1 MAKSIFEILVDTN
14 YSSVVSGEIPF
25 NNLINP
31 SLTTSEVPDATTYQ
45 HIPTEWDS
53 QGFEVVPQEAIGTV
67 VPTFNSLFEEDFLN
81 YTSPDFFEAHSSFY
95 VPQGWTVT
103 THSIANNGLT
113 SDGNHLS
120 EDDTTNGYL
129 YYNGDNGKII
139 PELNFR
145 SRISGSSHLANRI
158 GSEDN
163 LNNLPQAFDDPN
175 QIVYTIGDDLALIN
189 EQAYTMFPDRMYEFG
204 SYKSLNV
211 YNTLLARTEVSRKA
225 TGIQITDKV
234 IDNRLLDFQWNYNSD
249 DNTFFSSNLGL
260 DSLYEGKYGY
270 LTSIP
275 TSTTTGKSVFSV
287 PQPTCLRLENVFN
300 DNQIGSYVS
309 LELSL
314 NSASSPSFSQELVGA
329 YSDGSVDDFTSSA
342 LDFNVD
348 TSDGTFTNTS
358 FDIGKF
364 RPYDIYQVGGVYSD
378 MTEEVSISNG
388 RLRLKKT
395 SNAQLGVIA
404 DVDLKPSQTY
414 IVSCYVAT
422 TENNLSFSIVKRNNS
437 GSIEFAEGD
446 DFQPITFNSTA
457 NNGERY
463 HFSFNTSSAIVDG
476 EKQEYSIVVIPANGT
491 IGSVTEINYI
501 RFEEKAFQ
509 FCEEWQPLTD
519 HDSVNVNELY
529 TGGIQGGRLACYS
542 DFIVTSSDVD
552 DEHLSGQHYSKDASG
567 NGFVTNL
574 DYEQV
579 NFGSTSIYAASKQTL
594 TTFFNPQ
601 TGEPL
606 FIEEETDRFNPF
618 DSCPVDVDGQTLPC
632 NLPADKITTTFNLKI
647 GSRNLNI
654 FFDSMSGARLTTS
667 AFLIDNIKFLT
678 SENSYISQDASGGDK
693 IQLVYKPSLTDLPS
707 PYIVSDTTISELNST
722 SQKTLN
728 WDVSSLSGD
737 SLMIDFG
744 DDSTA
749 TEISSAGVGST
760 TVIPN
765 GQNLRIRVQSAIEKG
780 SALVDTTAVINSVS
794 LTDLP
799 ATIVVKGE
807 PYGDVSSINSSL
819 PHIGAY
825 QQGFRVYSYNHAT
838 NALANNAG
846 GQSISQAFIV
856 EPIHSLA
863 YNSALAYDY
872 FSSSLA
878 LKINVLYIASNNSIE
893 VTEHLADSV
902 QTTTITSSGT
912 TTITR
917 AGRNFSLTNGG
928 LTSISI
934 KFLSNSSSPLD
945 IIIGSISLINSATSA
960 VAGSQISLDLGNEID
975 IPLNF
980 SIKDFSEIDK
990 TSGGFS
996 KTIKIPATSKN
1007 KKALN
1012 FKNELNS
1019 LNQDIDNQ
1027 GAECVVRADGLEV
1040 VKGNMFLNESLLD
1053 ENGFQELLLNVKSG
1067 NSNWADS
1074 LSSINLRDI
1083 GLGSDYQSITTTN
1096 INTSG
1101 LAEFTGDIV
1110 FPLIDNG
1117 RWEVPS
1123 SELDDLDITFVGWS
1137 NIKAAFS
1144 ISKVL
1149 DRIFE
1154 SQDITIQS
1162 NFLNSS
1168 SEWDADFG
1176 SEFNGL
1182 TSQIY
1187 GVSPT
1192 MKRHEDD
1199 IKESIFVATRTQ
1211 QSNTEYSNWHY
1222 ADSLTDKRPLFVSK
1236 ILGAENWAWT
1246 ADWCFTKL
1254 NEVLEAGTTS
1264 HSHTSLSSGNV
1275 SHAYV
1280 PSGAGGNT
1288 NTSQGFPITSKFQ
1301 YDNSS
1306 DTHSSISVAKDG
1318 FYEINFQAAVNF
1330 EIWNPYGFNDD
1341 FEQGSKYVP
1350 DPSNHYF
1357 TSMLISEDEDLESI
1371 TNSESGSFGANLFDL
1386 EDGASQEIPVNL
1398 FENGAGNQT
1407 VSLGN
1412 GVYATKKYLN
1422 STRITLNRVQYL
1434 KAGIN
1439 YNIVSFFACQL
1450 DAAKA
1455 SNRRVLTNSK
1465 FGIMEFDIELKLSE
1479 SIHPMNGKDNIV
1491 YNSSARPKVSYREIL
1506 PNVSC
1511 LEFISEITK
1520 LFNLIWDYNPY
1531 TSVLTVEPYGD
1542 FYDFNASD
1550 NNYVD
1555 WSDKALITKI
1565 KEGAVAGSDFKFKM
1579 NEDSSDSSLN
1589 QEAGGLPLGDRIVRS
1604 GTNSEKKAKEM
1615 GLKIFSACRMDYDSH
1630 IKRTSTSNGAVSF
1643 ESLRLPRIHS
1653 KSSSTLEANIN
1664 EEKPEANN
1672 SHEYKLLYRASQSV
1686 SEVFLNPD
1694 ESPYKVHYGL
1704 EKEWVLGSSGDEYDG
1719 EFRPITQPVGLWSEF
1734 FSYALTEGSPNLTFS
1749 DQVAGESLFTSYHK
1763 KLFDMVNFRDKMITA
1778 EVYLTTYDILNLDFS
1793 KLVRINDEVYLV
1805 NKVKDFNFSGETT
1818 EVELLLVTI
1827 IE

>member
-1 MAKSIFEILVDTN
+1 MAKSVFEILVDTN
-14 YSSVVSGEIPF
+14 YSSVVSGEHPF
-25 NNLINP
+25 DNFINQ
-31 SLTTSEVPDATTYQ
+31 SLTTSEVPDTTTYQ
-45 HIPTEWDS
+45 HIPFGWNQ
-53 QGFEVVPQEAIGTV
+53 QGFIAIPQAPTGTV
-67 VPTFNSLFEEDFLN
+67 TSIFNNLFDEAFSNETLPDYPT
-81 YTSPDFFEAHSSFY
+81 AHSSFY
-95 VPQGWTVT
+95 EPLGWSVR
-103 THSIANNGLT
+103 THSIANNGLA
-113 SDGNHLS
+113 SDGNSLS
-120 EDDTTNGYL
+120 EDDATNGYS
-129 YYNGDNGKII
+129 YYNGNVGKII

-145 SRISGSSHLANRI
+145 SKTSGGSAAGVAVRI

-163 LNNLPQAFDDPN
+163 IQNLPAAFNDP
-175 QIVYTIGDDLALIN
+175 TSIN
-189 EQAYTMFPDRMYEFG
+189 ANVDVNDQAYTMFPNRMYEFG
-204 SYKSLNV
+204 SYRSLNV
-211 YNTLLARTEVSRKA
+211 YS
-225 TGIQITDKV
+225 
-234 IDNRLLDFQWNYNSD
+234 
-249 DNTFFSSNLGL
+249 SSNSVTSVSLINQSIGIKEKLAENRKLELGFNYHSNESSFFDTALGL
-260 DSLYEGKYGY
+260 DSLYEGKYSQN
-270 LTSIP
+270 TSPI
-275 TSTTTGKSVFSV
+275 SLSTGKSLFSV
-287 PQPTCLRLENVFN
+287 PQPTCLRLENIFN

-309 LELSL
+309 LELGL
-314 NSASSPSFSQELVGA
+314 TPDLAVNVNPQKLVGA
-329 YSDGSVDDFTSSA
+329 YDDGSVGDFTSSA

-364 RPYDIYQVGGVYSD
+364 RPYDILDIGGSFSD

-388 RLRLKKT
+388 KLRLKQT
-395 SNAQLGVIA
+395 TNTQLGIIA
-404 DVDLKPSQTY
+404 DVDLLPATSY

-422 TENNLSFSIVKRNNS
+422 TQHDLSFSIVGRNNLNN
-437 GSIEFAEGD
+437 IEFAEGD
-446 DFQPITFNSTA
+446 NIPSMNFNSNA
-457 NNGERY
+457 GDGERY
-463 HFSFNTSSAIVDG
+463 YFSFDTSSALING
-476 EKQEYSIVVIPANGT
+476 LKQEYSIVVIPQNGG
-491 IGSVTEINYI
+491 IGAVTEINYI
-501 RFEEKAFQ
+501 RFEKQ
-509 FCEEWQPLTD
+509 FLPFCNEWQPLSH
-519 HDSVNVNELY
+519 HDSVNTNQFDLNYSNYV
-529 TGGIQGGRLACYS
+529 TSLACHS
-542 DFIVTSSDVD
+542 DIVVTSSDVVN
-552 DEHLSGQHYSKDASG
+552 EHLKGQNYINI
-567 NGFVTNL
+567 NGGIVAEL
-574 DYEQV
+574 DYEAV
-579 NFGSTSIYAASKQTL
+579 NFGALTNTAASKQTL

-606 FIEEETDRFNPF
+606 FLEEETDRFNPF
-618 DSCPVDVDGQTLPC
+618 NSNSIDVDGQFT
-632 NLPADKITTTFNLKI
+632 NLATDVSTARFNLKI
-647 GSRNLNI
+647 GSRSLNL
-654 FFDSMSGARLTTS
+654 FFDTMSSNRLTDSSFRIT
-667 AFLIDNIKFLT
+667 NIKFLT
-678 SENSYISQDASGGDK
+678 SENSYISRDTSGGDK
-693 IQLVYKPSLTDLPS
+693 IQLVYNPSLTDLPS
-707 PYIVSDTTISELNST
+707 PYIVSNTTIDELSST
-722 SQKTLN
+722 TEKTLS

-744 DDSTA
+744 DGSTA
-749 TEISSAGVGST
+749 TEISSAGTGSAS
-760 TVIPN
+760 VIPN
-765 GQNLRIRVQSAIEKG
+765 GQNLRIRVESAIEKG
-780 SALVDTTAVINSVS
+780 SALVDTAAVINSVL

-799 ATIVVKGE
+799 PTIIVKGE
-807 PYGDVSSINSSL
+807 PYGSVSSINSSL
-819 PHIGAY
+819 PYVGAY
-825 QQGFRVYSYNHAT
+825 QQAFRVYSYNHAT
-838 NALANNAG
+838 GALANSVG
-846 GQSISQAFIV
+846 GQYISQTFIT
-856 EPIHSLA
+856 EFIHSFA
-863 YNSALAYDY
+863 YVAAQENDD
-872 FSSSLA
+872 FSTSLA
-878 LKINVLYIASNNSIE
+878 LKINVLYIGSNNSIQ
-893 VTEHLADSV
+893 VTEHLGASI

-928 LTSISI
+928 STGISL

-945 IIIGSISLINSATSA
+945 IIIGSISLVNSATSA

-1027 GAECVVRADGLEV
+1027 GTECIIKADGLEV

-1083 GLGSDYQSITTTN
+1083 SLGSDYQTITTAS

-1101 LAEFTGDIV
+1101 LTEYSGDIV

-1117 RWEVPS
+1117 KWEVPS
-1123 SELDDLDITFVGWS
+1123 SQLEDLDVTFVGWS
-1137 NIKAAFS
+1137 NLKAAFS

-1149 DRIFE
+1149 DRILE

-1162 NFLNSS
+1162 NFLNSN

-1199 IKESIFVATRTQ
+1199 IKESIFTATRSQ
-1211 QSNTEYSNWHY
+1211 QESTEYSNWHY
-1222 ADSLTDKRPLFVSK
+1222 ASSTNDKRPLFSSK
-1236 ILGAENWAWT
+1236 ILGAANWAWT

-1254 NEVLEAGTTS
+1254 SEVLEAGTTS
-1264 HSHTSLSSGNV
+1264 HSHTSLSGNV
-1275 SHAYV
+1275 ANAYV
-1280 PSGAGGNT
+1280 PSGVGGNE
-1288 NTSQGFPITSKFQ
+1288 NTSEGFPTTSKFQ

-1306 DTHSSISVAKDG
+1306 NTHSSIVVAKDG
-1318 FYEINFQAAVNF
+1318 FYEINFQAAVDF
-1330 EIWNPYGFNDD
+1330 EIWNPYGFNSA
-1341 FEQGSKYVP
+1341 FSSGSKYVP

-1357 TSMLISEDEDLESI
+1357 TSMLIAEDESVESI

-1386 EDGASQEIPVNL
+1386 EDGASQEIPTSLFVN
-1398 FENGAGNQT
+1398 GSGNQT
-1407 VSLGN
+1407 LSLG
-1412 GVYATKKYLN
+1412 GSVYATKKFLN
-1422 STRITLNRVQYL
+1422 QTRITLNRVQYL

-1439 YNIVSFFACQL
+1439 YNIASFFACQV
-1450 DAAKA
+1450 DAEKA
-1455 SNRRVLTNSK
+1455 SNRKVLTNSK
-1465 FGIMEFDIELKLSE
+1465 FAIKEFDIELKLSE
-1479 SIHPMNGKDNIV
+1479 SLHPMNGKENIV
-1491 YNSSARPKVSYREIL
+1491 YNILARPKVSYREIL
-1506 PNVSC
+1506 PDVSC

-1531 TSVLTVEPYGD
+1531 TSVLSVEPYGD

-1550 NNYVD
+1550 NNYID

-1579 NEDSSDSSLN
+1579 NEDSSDASLN
-1589 QEAGGLPLGDRIVRS
+1589 QEAGSLPLGDRIIRS

-1615 GLKIFSACRMDYDSH
+1615 ELKIFSSCRMDYDSH

-1643 ESLRLPRIHS
+1643 EALRLPRIHS
-1653 KSSSTLEANIN
+1653 KGESTLEANIN

-1672 SHEYKLLYRASQSV
+1672 SHEYKLLYRASQSL
-1686 SEVFLNPD
+1686 SEVLLNPD
-1694 ESPYKVHYGL
+1694 DSPYKVHYGL
-1704 EKEWVLGSSGDEYDG
+1704 EKLWVLGSSGDKYDG
-1719 EFRPITQPVGLWSEF
+1719 EFRPVTQQVGLWSEF

-1778 EVYLTTYDILNLDFS
+1778 EVYLTTYDMLNLDFS

-1805 NKVKDFNFSGETT
+1805 NKIKDFNFSGETT